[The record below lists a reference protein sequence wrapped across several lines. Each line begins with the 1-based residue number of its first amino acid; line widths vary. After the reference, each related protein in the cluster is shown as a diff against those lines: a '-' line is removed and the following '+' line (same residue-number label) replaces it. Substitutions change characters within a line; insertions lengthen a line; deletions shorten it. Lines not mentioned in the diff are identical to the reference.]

1 MERPISPEPAARRVV
16 VARWAWRA
24 FLVGVLVLV
33 VCFVLVPQFADAR
46 TALLSLSHISTP
58 LLVLGVLLEVASI
71 GCYSAL
77 SRATLN
83 RSSRPGYFT
92 ILRVDVAT
100 EGVNN
105 TVPGGGPTATAV
117 KFRMLTLAGATPAN
131 AITGTTV
138 EVATSVLT
146 LGGLFG
152 LSIALSAAAMHGNPE
167 YIVAGVVVVGVAVL
181 SGMAVLLL
189 SRHRDA
195 TLAFIGRAARRIPYL
210 HEDSSVAFAATVADH
225 LDEYHAKRGRL
236 VVAVAWAAANW
247 LLDAATLWVFLLAF
261 GSPTDP
267 RQLLV
272 AYGLACLCGLVP
284 LTPGGLG
291 IIEGV
296 LVPAIV
302 AFGTP
307 HGITVLAVLA
317 WRLVQYWIPI
327 PLAAVAYAS
336 LKAGPLRRRRHDP
349 GDART
354 GDRASET
361 LPVDSP
367 SGIPGGT

>member
-1 MERPISPEPAARRVV
+1 V
-16 VARWAWRA
+16 WRA
-24 FLVGVLVLV
+24 FLLVVLVLV
-33 VCFVLVPQFADAR
+33 VGFVLIPQFRDAR
-46 TALLSLSHISTP
+46 AALMSLREISTP
-58 LLVLGVLLEVASI
+58 LLVLAVCLELASI

-83 RSSRPGYFT
+83 RSSRPRYFT
-92 ILRVDVAT
+92 VLRIDVAT

-152 LSIALSAAAMHGNPE
+152 FAIAVSAAAIHGNPE
-167 YIVAGVVVVGVAVL
+167 YIVAGIVVGGVALL
-181 SGMAVLLL
+181 SGTALLL
-189 SRHRDA
+189 LKRHRVA
-195 TLAFIGRAARRIPYL
+195 TLDAVGRLARRIPYL
-210 HEDSSVAFAATVADH
+210 HEDSAVAFVSNVADH

-236 VVAVAWAAANW
+236 VVAIAWAATNW
-247 LLDAATLWVFLLAF
+247 LLDAGALWVFLLAF
-261 GSPTDP
+261 GFAVNPMH
-267 RQLLV
+267 LLV
-272 AYGLACLCGLVP
+272 GYGLACLVGLLP
-284 LTPGGLG
+284 ITPGGLG

-302 AFGTP
+302 GFGTP
-307 HGITVLAVLA
+307 HGIAVLGVLC

-336 LKAGPLRRRRHDP
+336 LKAGPFRRRRQQP
-349 GDART
+349 GRIRT
-354 GDRASET
+354 AAG
-361 LPVDSP
+361 
-367 SGIPGGT
+367 

>member
-1 MERPISPEPAARRVV
+1 VEGSIIPAPAHRRRVAAR
-16 VARWAWRA
+16 WIWRA
-24 FLVGVLVLV
+24 FLVVVLVLV
-33 VCFVLVPQFADAR
+33 LWLVLIPQFADAR
-46 TALLSLSHISTP
+46 TALRSLSHISTP

-105 TVPGGGPTATAV
+105 AVPGGGPTATAV

-152 LSIALSAAAMHGNPE
+152 VAIALSSAAMHGNPE
-167 YIVAGVVVVGVAVL
+167 YIVAGVVVGGVAVL
-181 SGMAVLLL
+181 SGLAVRLL

-195 TLAFIGRAARRIPYL
+195 TLAFIGHAARRIPYL
-210 HEDSSVAFAATVADH
+210 HEDAAVSFAATVADH
-225 LDEYHAKRGRL
+225 LDEYHARRGRL

-247 LLDAATLWVFLLAF
+247 LLDAGTLWVFLLAF

-267 RQLLV
+267 RHLLV

-284 LTPGGLG
+284 ITPGGLG

-307 HGITVLAVLA
+307 HGITVLAVLS

-336 LKAGPLRRRRHDP
+336 LKAGPLRRPHHEP
-349 GDART
+349 ARERVT
-354 GDRASET
+354 AG
-361 LPVDSP
+361 
-367 SGIPGGT
+367 